1 MSYVK
6 KNLNQGE
13 QIISVAKRADLLL
26 IGKFILTFFW
36 AAVSTAAYLFTK
48 KYITLSI
55 AAIALIWLVVEFVKF
70 KRNTLTLTN
79 NRVIFRVGVF
89 NTTSVDV
96 FYEQIE
102 TVTIKQNLWGK
113 IFNFADIWISTGNA
127 SFTKG
132 LTGIVGGDKFKNLIM
147 QQVDARKKAAAEE
160 QARMQAKAICEAFI
174 AMREELAAVQ
184 AEDDNAE
191 E

>member
-36 AAVSTAAYLFTK
+36 AAISAVAYIFTK
-48 KYITLSI
+48 KYVTLSI
-55 AAIALIWLVVEFVKF
+55 AAIAVIWLIVEFVKF

-79 NRVIFRVGVF
+79 NRVIFRVGGF
-89 NTTSVDV
+89 NTISVDL

-102 TVTIKQNLWGK
+102 TVTIKQSLWGK

-132 LTGIVGGDKFKNLIM
+132 LTGVVDGDKLKNLIM
-147 QQVDARKKAAAEE
+147 QQVDERKKAAAEE
-160 QARMQAKAICEAFI
+160 QARMQAKAIYEAFI

-184 AEDDNAE
+184 AEDNNA
-191 E
+191 